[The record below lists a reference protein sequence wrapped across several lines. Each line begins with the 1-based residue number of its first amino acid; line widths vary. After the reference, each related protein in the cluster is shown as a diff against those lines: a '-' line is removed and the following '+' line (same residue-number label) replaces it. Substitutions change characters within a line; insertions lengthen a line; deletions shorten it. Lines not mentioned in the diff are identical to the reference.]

1 MFFFSSR
8 RRHTICALV
17 TGVQTC
23 ALPISHF
30 LSGLRRHALDRPIHG
45 ECGGYMV
52 LGEALIDADG
62 QAHAMAGLLGL
73 VTSFAERRLHLGYRR
88 ARLLAP
94 LGGMPAGAM
103 LNGHEFHYSAI
114 VEQPDSPLA
123 QDRKSTRLNS
133 SHSCATRMP

>member
-94 LGGMPAGAM
+94 MGGMPAGAM
-103 LNGHEFHYSAI
+103 LNGHAVQSYAI
-114 VEQPDSPLA
+114 VEPPHRPHAHERTSA
-123 QDRKSTRLNS
+123 GKGTEV
-133 SHSCATRMP
+133 TV